1 MGEWI
6 AVRMSWWMPVSFPD
20 LSVYEHIEPVELK
33 TV

>member
-6 AVRMSWWMPVSFPD
+6 AVQVSWWMFVSFPD
-20 LSVYEHIEPVELK
+20 LSVYEHIERVELK